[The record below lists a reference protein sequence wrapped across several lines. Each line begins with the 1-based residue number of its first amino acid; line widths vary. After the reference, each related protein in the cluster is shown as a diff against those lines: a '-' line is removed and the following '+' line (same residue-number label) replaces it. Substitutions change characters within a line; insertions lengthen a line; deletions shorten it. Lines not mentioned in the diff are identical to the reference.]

1 MLCSGQSERHTCSS
15 WKILGYDSYVL
26 SLEYN
31 LKVIFMAIMM
41 ISIWMCVYFSMC
53 VHAYNLMTSIKDEVR
68 LKNQLFQD
76 ITISVLE

>member
-1 MLCSGQSERHTCSS
+1 MLSYGQSERHTYNS
-15 WKILGYDSYVL
+15 WKILGYNSCVL

-31 LKVIFMAIMM
+31 LKVIFMAIIM
-41 ISIWMCVYFSMC
+41 ISIWVCVYYSMC
-53 VHAYNLMTSIKDEVR
+53 VNAYNLMTSIKDEVR